1 MKVSPPGSDEETEV
15 ATSNGAIPTH
25 WTALPLLPHSHTC
38 LYTTYDSCFNFLFLL
53 EVQNMS
59 PGVLF
64 IAESF
69 VYIMLSLQCKM
80 CTCSL
85 AQNLLV
91 WCVYGCA
98 VLCSCPVW
106 TGEWSDCAW
115 NAALQGMLIGYLN
128 QYKGVWVCVCASTYV
143 CASMC
148 VIFSSGS
155 TICPPSQ
162 LLYKV
167 TKVMVLGVHHDR
179 GCCQVLGSRIG
190 PLCRNGPKTKLS
202 DHHDLKVNINVL
214 QTYSH
219 SELQCI
225 HFEYFTPSAA

>member
-128 QYKGVWVCVCASTYV
+128 QYKGVCVCIYICVCIYV
-143 CASMC
+143 CDILFRVNHMPR
-148 VIFSSGS
+148 
-155 TICPPSQ
+155 PPNYYIRLPKWWYWVYTMIEVAVKSWAAES
-162 LLYKV
+162 
-167 TKVMVLGVHHDR
+167 VHYAGMEQR
-179 GCCQVLGSRIG
+179 Q
-190 PLCRNGPKTKLS
+190 N
-202 DHHDLKVNINVL
+202 
-214 QTYSH
+214 
-219 SELQCI
+219 
-225 HFEYFTPSAA
+225 